1 MKPYRFTPALLI
13 ASAVANVGAADGRPD
28 ELEQLPLAGFV
39 EATSLEQLG
48 DLVVTDTKFAQPADS
63 VTQRIVVLKSEDIE
77 RIPTPNSNL
86 AELARHTSGQ
96 FVNVLSRNDANW
108 GSYAGLGPK
117 YNSYLLDGLPIDSF
131 ADAMSLGS
139 SAVER
144 VEIHKGPASVLYS
157 NYLTM
162 DFVGNEAPLAGTTNF
177 VLKNRIDTPL
187 TRFSAGAGSW
197 GSTAARAYTQGSS
210 GALSYIVSGAHERSD
225 YTQYGAPGSWLQT
238 TTAPHTE
245 KNRAFINLS
254 YAFDQPG
261 QSLSLFYQYTAH
273 QGTMGRPNRDFNH
286 AYNTV
291 NLAYNQP
298 FGDDWHLQ
306 FKYGERHYDRHF
318 ANDNYPAS
326 LDLTS
331 RETTRQTIRPAD
343 LTLNRRH
350 GNDSVLTVGADA
362 QWVDYHTEIRSP
374 TGVVTPNNRATSHS
388 IGYFIQ
394 DKLRLDDWVLRAGL
408 RHNHIASDAALLGG
422 NVPTD
427 PRTEWHKN
435 LWSVGVRYN
444 IRPGLAFYGNAGSS
458 FMIPS
463 AKQIGGTVTSPGAI
477 GELPN
482 PNLQPER
489 GIGRDLGI
497 DWQATPALNVDLRG
511 FVNTING
518 AIVTSIVSYV
528 PSQVRSENAG
538 SARSAGF
545 ELDTRYALE
554 GGLIA
559 FANVTA
565 THARVSDSLNPANDG
580 SAIPFAPD
588 RLANL
593 GVTLPLPEDILISA
607 YYHWIGKYYDSTD
620 RGSRQNFGNYGVV
633 NLRAQK
639 ILLRS
644 ELQSVHLTLDLINLT
659 DRQYRMPFDFRDPG
673 LAAFAG
679 LEIRY

>member
-1 MKPYRFTPALLI
+1 MKPHRFPLALLMVSV
-13 ASAVANVGAADGRPD
+13 ASSAADGLPD
-28 ELEQLPLAGFV
+28 ELERLPLSGFV

-48 DLVVTDTKFAQPADS
+48 DLVVTDTKFAQPPDS

-117 YNSYLLDGLPIDSF
+117 YNTYLLDGLPIDAF
-131 ADAMSLGS
+131 ADAMSLDS

-162 DFVGNEAPLAGTTNF
+162 DFVGNETPLAGTTNF

-187 TRFSAGAGSW
+187 TRFAVGVGSW
-197 GSTAARAYTQGSS
+197 GSSAARAYTQGSS
-210 GALSYIVSGAHERSD
+210 GALSYIISGAHERSD
-225 YTQYGAPGSWLQT
+225 YTQYGTPGSWLQT
-238 TTAPHTE
+238 TITPHTE
-245 KNRAFINLS
+245 KDRAFINLS

-261 QSLSLFYQYTAH
+261 QTLSLFYQYTAH

-286 AYNTV
+286 VYNTV
-291 NLAYNQP
+291 NLAYSQP
-298 FGDDWHLQ
+298 IGDDWHLQ
-306 FKYGERHYDRHF
+306 FKYGERHYDRRF

-331 RETTRQTIRPAD
+331 RDLNHQTIRPAD
-343 LTLNRRH
+343 LTLNYRH
-350 GNDSVLTVGADA
+350 GNDSLLTLGTDA
-362 QWVDYHTEIRSP
+362 QWVDYTTENRSP
-374 TGVVTPNNRATSHS
+374 AGVVTPNNRASSHS

-394 DKLRLDDWVLRAGL
+394 EKLRLDDWVLRAGL
-408 RHNHIASDAALLGG
+408 RHNHISNESTLLGG
-422 NVPTD
+422 NEPTA
-427 PRTEWHKN
+427 PAAQWHKN

-444 IRPGLAFYGNAGSS
+444 MSPGLAFYGNAGSS
-458 FMIPS
+458 FMVPT
-463 AKQIGGTVTSPGAI
+463 AKQIGGTVTAPGAS

-482 PNLQPER
+482 PGLQPER
-489 GIGRDLGI
+489 GIGRDLGV
-497 DWQATPALNVDLRG
+497 DWQPTSALHLDLRG
-511 FVNTING
+511 FVNTLSD

-545 ELDTRYALE
+545 ELDTRYNL
-554 GGLIA
+554 GSGLSA
-559 FANVTA
+559 FANLTA
-565 THARVSDSLNPANDG
+565 THTRITDSLNPTNDG
-580 SAIPFAPD
+580 SAIPFAPE
-588 RLANL
+588 RLANV
-593 GVTLPLPEDILISA
+593 GVTLPLPDDILISA

-620 RGSRQNFGNYGVV
+620 RSSRQSFGNYGVV

-639 ILLRS
+639 ILYHSTAQSLR
-644 ELQSVHLTLDLINLT
+644 LTLDLTNLT

-673 LAAFAG
+673 FAAYAG
-679 LEIRY
+679 IDFRY